1 LRAENPR
8 YPDQRPAHDLRI
20 QGVMVSLI
28 RRQPN
33 GGTRQQ
39 AVSSAKYAKGR

>member
-33 GGTRQQ
+33 GETRPQ
-39 AVSSAKYAKGR
+39 ASSAKHPKGH

>member
-1 LRAENPR
+1 
-8 YPDQRPAHDLRI
+8 LRI

-33 GGTRQQ
+33 GGSRQQ
-39 AVSSAKYAKGR
+39 AVSSAKNPPSRSYGTAGAKGR